1 LPGEALPRTAA
12 RPALL
17 AARTGRR
24 ENLRPDYSNIDSV

>member
-12 RPALL
+12 RLALP
-17 AARTGRR
+17 AARTGSR